1 MEANSVMGKH
11 EFVITVSNIL
21 PEFKSLPDWQKEA
34 AYSQFSRDIEE
45 TTWDNDHL
53 DPAELGQVMFSSG
66 QLDKYLRVAVKAGG
80 IMELLKTYADRLGD
94 YQNLSQLIRSELQMF
109 EKINPNVGVNGEM
122 QYQYSLD
129 LSGQYPILDAVFDA
143 DYNTAALSI
152 YDNPID
158 LKTGQVLPKVQ
169 ATQREESSA
178 SEKEAQP
185 KNKYEISC
193 RPVSFPD
200 SNIRAFVDV
209 TVNDAVQIHG
219 IRIIEGSKGLFVS
232 LPSRPHKNAEGKIEY
247 KDIVVPRTAEARETL
262 HSAILDTYYP
272 EGGSTSQ
279 TVGRIPDQL
288 AVQTRITPYTDERK
302 PNLRGLGSVT
312 VGDFV
317 ITGIQLLAGE
327 KGMFLNMPFKT
338 VADAK
343 TGEVDYSK
351 IVTMT
356 PQYMKK
362 SRETMVMEYKHQT
375 EKKTDMNR
383 TTDLSNVD
391 KAAAAKS
398 GEPPRMADQFKAAQA
413 VEKQQ
418 EDKALAQER

>member
-1 MEANSVMGKH
+1 M
-11 EFVITVSNIL
+11 
-21 PEFKSLPDWQKEA
+21 
-34 AYSQFSRDIEE
+34 
-45 TTWDNDHL
+45 
-53 DPAELGQVMFSSG
+53 
-66 QLDKYLRVAVKAGG
+66 
-80 IMELLKTYADRLGD
+80 
-94 YQNLSQLIRSELQMF
+94 
-109 EKINPNVGVNGEM
+109 
-122 QYQYSLD
+122 
-129 LSGQYPILDAVFDA
+129 
-143 DYNTAALSI
+143 
-152 YDNPID
+152 
-158 LKTGQVLPKVQ
+158 
-169 ATQREESSA
+169 
-178 SEKEAQP
+178 
-185 KNKYEISC
+185 
-193 RPVSFPD
+193 
-200 SNIRAFVDV
+200 
-209 TVNDAVQIHG
+209 
-219 IRIIEGSKGLFVS
+219 
-232 LPSRPHKNAEGKIEY
+232 
-247 KDIVVPRTAEARETL
+247 
-262 HSAILDTYYP
+262 DTYYP

-375 EKKTDMNR
+375 EKKTDLNR

>member
-1 MEANSVMGKH
+1 MEANRVMGKH

-34 AYSQFSRDIEE
+34 AYTQFARDIEE

-53 DPAELGQVMFSSG
+53 DPAELGQVMFSAG

-80 IMELLKTYADRLGD
+80 IVELLKIYVNHLGD
-94 YQNLSQLIRSELQMF
+94 YQNLSQLIRSELQMI
-109 EKINPNVGVNGEM
+109 EKVNPNIGVNGEM
-122 QYQYSLD
+122 QYQYSFD

-143 DYNTAALSI
+143 DYNTTALSI

-158 LKTGQVLPKVQ
+158 LKTGQVLSKVQ
-169 ATQREESSA
+169 ATQRKESPVVA
-178 SEKEAQP
+178 KEVQP
-185 KNKYEISC
+185 KNKFDISC

-200 SNIRAFVDV
+200 SNTRAFVDV

-232 LPSRPHKNAEGKIEY
+232 LPSRSHKNEEGKTEY
-247 KDIVVPRTAEARETL
+247 KDIVFPRTAEARETL
-262 HSAILDTYYP
+262 HAAILDTYYP

-279 TVGRIPDQL
+279 TVGRIPNQVD
-288 AVQTRITPYTDERK
+288 VQTRVTPYIDEHR
-302 PNLRGLGSVT
+302 PNLRGLGSIT

-317 ITGIQLLAGE
+317 ITSIQLMSGE
-327 KGMFLNMPFKT
+327 KGMFLNMPFKA
-338 VADAK
+338 VEDPK

-362 SRETMVMEYKHQT
+362 SREMMVMEYKHKT
-375 EKKTDMNR
+375 EKKTDLNLM
-383 TTDLSNVD
+383 TDCSIVD
-391 KAAAAKS
+391 RAAQNT
-398 GEPPRMADQFKAAQA
+398 EPPRMADQFKAAQA
-413 VEKQQ
+413 VRRQQ
-418 EDKALAQER
+418 ENKVQPQER